1 MIKYFYKICDVISRY
16 ATKLGIDG
24 LTHIIVMAIVSKLV
38 LCVVPVWLM
47 LLLMLCVAVSKELL
61 DRFTGQGCA
70 EWKDLVCDVIGIVI
84 ALI

>member
-1 MIKYFYKICDVISRY
+1 MIKCFYKICSIVSRY
-16 ATKLGIDG
+16 ATYLGIDG

-38 LCVVPVWLM
+38 LFVVPVWLM
-47 LLLMLCVAVSKELL
+47 LLLILAVAVSKELL

-70 EWKDLVCDVIGIVI
+70 EWKDLVCDIIGILI